1 MGFHLVAFIQ
11 SQSDFLLNV
20 APTLVWCLLFVLI
33 MDREKLFETW
43 FMPFLGVFAAFL
55 ANSVPLGGGIVY
67 IPALSLLGANITL
80 GAAFTLSVMPI
91 GNGFFG
97 FIRWILKDPT
107 VILWESFQY
116 TVLPSWVGSLIAMFL
131 LPKVDHYWIKMGF
144 GWFCFLIGLLVL
156 AGVYKNGIRNV
167 FFSASSGY
175 KTPHATEH
183 TSKSGD
189 ESEKAL
195 PTFDDLI
202 HDEEDDGHFTDDS
215 DSSAAGLLSRES
227 HKKSAQSDSFAEAL
241 QKWAHVI
248 VISFLGGIVLVPNIA
263 IGPALITYILLA
275 MMGYRDQQALVTGI
289 VTGGWVCVLPFLI
302 HIFILKDVPW
312 ELWIMVLPGVF
323 YGAKYAPYL
332 IDRIG
337 VQNVMVMFSLFLFA
351 SALLYWFH

>member
-1 MGFHLVAFIQ
+1 MRFNVVTFVQNYANI
-11 SQSDFLLNV
+11 LLNI
-20 APTLVWCLLFVLI
+20 APAILWCFLFVMI
-33 MDREKLFETW
+33 MDREKFFQAW

-55 ANSVPLGGGIVY
+55 ANSVPLGCGIVY

-116 TVLPSWVGSLIAMFL
+116 TVLTSWVGSLIAMFL

-156 AGVYKNGIRNV
+156 AGVYSNGIRNV
-167 FFSASSGY
+167 FFPSPVGP
-175 KTPHATEH
+175 KNPNVN
-183 TSKSGD
+183 D
-189 ESEKAL
+189 IQAL
-195 PTFDDLI
+195 SRLENGERSRALNPAPDL
-202 HDEEDDGHFTDDS
+202 EEGKFTNAS
-215 DSSAAGLLSRES
+215 DSSANGPLSHESQKKLLS
-227 HKKSAQSDSFAEAL
+227 SDSFAEAL

-248 VISFLGGIVLVPNIA
+248 VISFLGGIILVPNIA

-323 YGAKYAPYL
+323 YGAKVSYF
-332 IDRIG
+332 D
-337 VQNVMVMFSLFLFA
+337 
-351 SALLYWFH
+351 

>member
-1 MGFHLVAFIQ
+1 MGFNLVAFIQ
-11 SQSDFLLNV
+11 NQSDFLLNV
-20 APTLVWCLLFVLI
+20 GPTLVWCFLFVII

-55 ANSVPLGGGIVY
+55 ANSVPLGCGIVY

-156 AGVYKNGIRNV
+156 AGVYSNGIRNV
-167 FFSASSGY
+167 FFPSPVGPKNPNDIQMLSRLENGERSRTLNPA
-175 KTPHATEH
+175 A
-183 TSKSGD
+183 
-189 ESEKAL
+189 
-195 PTFDDLI
+195 DL
-202 HDEEDDGHFTDDS
+202 EDDGHFTDDS
-215 DSSAAGLLSRES
+215 DSSTAGLLSRES
-227 HKKSAQSDSFAEAL
+227 HKKPLQPDSFTEAL

-248 VISFLGGIVLVPNIA
+248 VISFLGGIVLVRTSPS
-263 IGPALITYILLA
+263 
-275 MMGYRDQQALVTGI
+275 
-289 VTGGWVCVLPFLI
+289 
-302 HIFILKDVPW
+302 
-312 ELWIMVLPGVF
+312 
-323 YGAKYAPYL
+323 
-332 IDRIG
+332 
-337 VQNVMVMFSLFLFA
+337 VQL
-351 SALLYWFH
+351 